1 MVMTEKFTLSNG
13 KEVKVSVHRNGT
25 SSVMLNGNHYKYK
38 VIVEVNNITKYF
50 NFHDSIANYIS
61 GAYPIVGECL
71 GCVLMDAFDYYQ
83 NSNPQDFANEF
94 GYEIGTREF
103 VRAYNGC
110 EKAYYKML
118 SMLSLDEMY
127 ELYDF
132 LAEKGYV

>member
-1 MVMTEKFTLSNG
+1 MTEKFTLSNG
-13 KEVKVSVHRNGT
+13 KEVKVSVRRNGT
-25 SSVMLNGNHYKYK
+25 SSVMLNGKHYKYK

-50 NFHDSIANYIS
+50 NFHDSIANYIR

-71 GCVLMDAFDYYQ
+71 RCVLMDAIAYND
-83 NSNPQDFANEF
+83 NRHPQDFANEF
-94 GYEIGTREF
+94 GYEVGTREF
-103 VRAYNGC
+103 VRVYNGC

-132 LAEKGYV
+132 LAEKEYV